1 MSACASDPT
10 CGSGWVA
17 CQCSRMDTPTANSA
31 ALTTTATRDLA
42 ELSAIEIVGANAVDL
57 MTAAAVKLG
66 LYEGTEAD
74 RDLAEARILIEALAG
89 LVNAAAPQLGHH
101 HAAPLRDGLRSLQTA
116 FREAQEIPD
125 APGEGPGES
134 TRTTRP

>member
-1 MSACASDPT
+1 
-10 CGSGWVA
+10 
-17 CQCSRMDTPTANSA
+17 MDTPPAKSA
-31 ALTTTATRDLA
+31 DRDTSLTSTATAASRDLA

-89 LVNAAAPQLGHH
+89 LVNASVPHLGHH
-101 HAAPLRDGLRSLQTA
+101 HAAPLRDGLQTLQKA
-116 FREAQEIPD
+116 FREAQEFPD
-125 APGEGPGES
+125 APGEGPGEGL
-134 TRTTRP
+134 RQRPSPTPADGP

>member
-1 MSACASDPT
+1 
-10 CGSGWVA
+10 
-17 CQCSRMDTPTANSA
+17 MDTPSA
-31 ALTTTATRDLA
+31 KSDPLTTTATRDLA

-66 LYEGTEAD
+66 LYEGTEAS
-74 RDLAEARILIEALAG
+74 RDLAEARILIESLAG

-101 HAAPLRDGLRSLQTA
+101 HAAPLRDGLRSLQAA

-125 APGEGPGES
+125 PPGQGPGEAQP
-134 TRTTRP
+134 TTRQRP